1 MKIYLTVFVIT
12 LIAACNVDDNSN
24 DTSPIIVANA
34 IAYNNNLP
42 VDGCA
47 ERISLINAKGEEIK
61 ILLPTE
67 ASKPLFVNLLNI
79 EIAKLP
85 KDTYSGNLNI
95 PVMLKY
101 RETQRKAELV
111 CGWNK
116 KSMVEEVEIISISK
130 QWKNY
135 F

>member
-1 MKIYLTVFVIT
+1 MLD
-12 LIAACNVDDNSN
+12 ACKVDDKSN
-24 DTSPIIVANA
+24 DTFPIIESNA
-34 IAYNNNLP
+34 ILYNNNLP

-47 ERISLINAKGEEIK
+47 EHISLLNAKNEEIK

-67 ASKPLFVNLLNI
+67 ATKPIFMNLMN
-79 EIAKLP
+79 EAIAKLP

-101 RETQRKAELV
+101 RETQQKSELL

-116 KSMVEEVEIISISK
+116 KLMVEQIEIINITNK
-130 QWKNY
+130 
-135 F
+135 